1 MVLMLAAIIEDDASI
16 SEAAQAALDAGCPR
30 NEVYKAKLKIQD
42 MFEEE

>member
-1 MVLMLAAIIEDDASI
+1 MVLMLSEIIENEASI
-16 SEAAQAALDAGCPR
+16 AEAAQKAIDSGCPR